1 MKPDKTIKLIMPQW
15 QGGNNP
21 LYYLGAELLAWLA
34 PETAIPTFK
43 VPVATPKEPL
53 RNEAGIMGRR
63 QIVQQLDEAYKLLE
77 EHKPAK
83 VIMFGGDCLV
93 DLAPFSYLSEH
104 YREDFGILWID
115 AHPDV
120 MTPEQFEN
128 SHAHVLGALMGNGD
142 SDLTKNVRIPVHP
155 EKIMIAGIHNPTTYE
170 AQFLKE
176 HALTTISPDALKT
189 SDKPVIDWIEKQ
201 KIKALAIHID
211 LDVLDFHLFHSLL
224 MAEPGVDPK
233 KYAGIADG
241 RLTMDNIVN
250 LINKVNNTT
259 NIVGIGIAEHLPW
272 DALHLKNMLSKL
284 PLINGN

>member
-1 MKPDKTIKLIMPQW
+1 
-15 QGGNNP
+15 
-21 LYYLGAELLAWLA
+21 
-34 PETAIPTFK
+34 
-43 VPVATPKEPL
+43 
-53 RNEAGIMGRR
+53 MGRH
-63 QIVQQLDEAYKLLE
+63 QIVQQLDEAHKLLE

-104 YREDFGILWID
+104 YCEDFGILWID

-120 MTPEQFEN
+120 ITPEQFEN

-142 SDLTKNVRIPVHP
+142 SDLTKNVRTTVHP
-155 EKIMIAGIHNPTTYE
+155 EKIMIAGIHSPTTYE
-170 AQFLKE
+170 AQLLKE
-176 HALTTISPDALKT
+176 QALTTISPDALKT

-233 KYAGIADG
+233 KCAGIADG
-241 RLTMDNIVN
+241 HLTMDNIVN

-259 NIVGIGIAEHLPW
+259 DIVGIGIAEHLPW

>member
-34 PETAIPTFK
+34 PETTIPTFK
-43 VPVATPKEPL
+43 VPVATPKDPL
-53 RNEAGIMGRR
+53 RNEAGIMGRH
-63 QIVQQLDEAYKLLE
+63 QIVQQLDKAYKLLE

-155 EKIMIAGIHNPTTYE
+155 EKIMIAGIHSPTTYE

-241 RLTMDNIVN
+241 RLTMDNIIN

-259 NIVGIGIAEHLPW
+259 DIVGIGIAEHLPW